1 MTILGKGKGKGKGKG
16 NKLIC
21 WSLDLVLIV
30 MFRFSSSV
38 NVRLLRSSN
47 YLLVFDTRSGDTMA
61 FEYNDAAI
69 AEKLLEEPREQEFFE
84 SALIFKALSFKKAT
98 DLNVIERV

>member
-1 MTILGKGKGKGKGKG
+1 
-16 NKLIC
+16 
-21 WSLDLVLIV
+21 
-30 MFRFSSSV
+30 
-38 NVRLLRSSN
+38 
-47 YLLVFDTRSGDTMA
+47 MA